1 MASLGGRRPNPRG
14 IATRRYGRV
23 APEAVPAELLCGIR
37 FISTQS
43 IPGIPNIKERSCKGW
58 WGGKGGG
65 VGDGGARIRRLTES
79 YGGQAMPCE
88 SPETSVHTAGEVN
101 STASTASGGV
111 SV

>member
-1 MASLGGRRPNPRG
+1 MLHQKRC
-14 IATRRYGRV
+14 
-23 APEAVPAELLCGIR
+23 LLCCCVV
-37 FISTQS
+37 SDSSALKAYQESPTS
-43 IPGIPNIKERSCKGW
+43 KKGAARA
-58 WGGKGGG
+58 GGEGGGGGG
-65 VGDGGARIRRLTES
+65 VGDGGTRIRRLTES

>member
-1 MASLGGRRPNPRG
+1 MVSDSSALKAYQESPTSKKGAARAGG
-14 IATRRYGRV
+14 
-23 APEAVPAELLCGIR
+23 
-37 FISTQS
+37 
-43 IPGIPNIKERSCKGW
+43 
-58 WGGKGGG
+58 GGKGGG